1 MNNTLR
7 SLTIV
12 VSFLVCATWVPSV
25 FAQLPLPELPDT
37 KSEKPEISFSQDMG
51 DDMLQKATRV
61 TEEFKKQAE
70 SLFERD
76 PLGWN
81 WDTIEYLYESILS
94 LPLKIPV
101 ITRHIMEQSRL
112 LGAAGSLIVLTFI
125 LAIFY
130 SVMGH
135 KKVMGRVEVQ
145 VKPYAEKLPEKIYPY
160 ILSLIKIVV
169 ESLIPLILLGFF
181 SLINALIAYDAA
193 WFQLLGRVII
203 LWTIGRVVNGL
214 LRELLTQ
221 DLFPAASEYGDTIYR
236 SARLILLYALIG
248 MAGFA
253 SIEAFNIRQDALALL
268 RFAVSISIVIV
279 LFLLFLKKKA
289 LLSLLPQLPYKS
301 YQWFLHIID
310 KYYIPLIFLSFA
322 AALLWCLGYHRL
334 GQVILAKIWSSVG
347 AFIIIML
354 IYHSLQAAIQKWSER
369 VDPSDEA
376 AKLLVRFSRSGLL
389 YASAIATVIIVL
401 NLLGLLG
408 PLQQLMSFG
417 VFRLGDTQV
426 TLWILIRAV
435 FILFAFFYISRLLQ
449 AYLDYKIYPSLG
461 IDEGLGYALNTFLK
475 YATLILGFLLALKI
489 VGIDLRFLLVFAG
502 AIGIGI
508 GLGLQNMAA
517 NIISG
522 FSIIFGGKIRKGDW
536 IETGDTLGTVTDIG
550 LGSTK
555 VRTRDNIEYLIPN
568 SELMA
573 NTIVN
578 YSLSSPMI
586 RMEIPVGVSYDA
598 DPKEVERI
606 LLEIAQKEPLV
617 ETYREPAVRFA
628 EFGDNSI
635 NFLLQVWIDV
645 RKTARKRIRSQ
656 LYYAIFDALQQ
667 TGIEIPF
674 PQRDLHV
681 RSNVTSKDL
690 NA

>member
-1 MNNTLR
+1 MKNTLR

-12 VSFLVCATWVPSV
+12 VSFLIFFIRVPSGL
-25 FAQLPLPELPDT
+25 AQLPLPEN
-37 KSEKPEISFSQDMG
+37 KEAKPEISISSDMG
-51 DDMLQKATRV
+51 GAMIREASRVKEELQ
-61 TEEFKKQAE
+61 KQAE

-94 LPLKIPV
+94 LPLKIPA
-101 ITRHIMEQSRL
+101 ITRNVMEQGRL
-112 LGAAGSLIVLTFI
+112 LGVAGSLIMLIFM

-130 SVMGH
+130 SIMGH
-135 KKVMGRVEVQ
+135 KRVMKRVAIQ
-145 VKPYAEKLPEKIYPY
+145 VKPFAEKLPERVYPY

-236 SARLILLYALIG
+236 STRLILLYALIG

-279 LFLLFLKKKA
+279 MFLLFLKKKA

-310 KYYIPLIFLSFA
+310 KYYIPLILFSFIA
-322 AALLWCLGYHRL
+322 SLLWCLGYHRL
-334 GQVILAKIWSSVG
+334 GQVVLTKIWASVG
-347 AFIIIML
+347 AFVVIML
-354 IYHSLQAAIQKWSER
+354 IYHSLQAAVQRWSEK

-376 AKLLVRFSRSGLL
+376 AKLLVRSSRSGLL
-389 YASAIATVIIVL
+389 YATAIATVIIVL

-417 VFRLGDTQV
+417 VFRLGATQV
-426 TLWILIRAV
+426 TLWILIRAA
-435 FILFAFFYISRLLQ
+435 FIIFAFFYISRLLQ

-475 YATLILGFLLALKI
+475 YATLILGFLMALKI

-536 IETGDTLGTVTDIG
+536 IETGDTLGTITDIG

-568 SELMA
+568 AKLIS

-586 RMEIPVGVSYDA
+586 RVEIPVGVSYDA
-598 DPKEVERI
+598 DPKAVEKI
-606 LLEIAQKEPLV
+606 LLEIAQNEPLV
-617 ETYREPAVRFA
+617 ENFRAPAVRFV
-628 EFGDNSI
+628 ELGDNSI

-645 RKTARKRIRSQ
+645 QKTARKRIRSQ

-667 TGIEIPF
+667 AGIEIPF

-681 RSNVTSKDL
+681 RSNI
-690 NA
+690 

>member
-1 MNNTLR
+1 MKNTLR

-12 VSFLVCATWVPSV
+12 VSFLIFFIRVPSGL
-25 FAQLPLPELPDT
+25 AQLPLPEN
-37 KSEKPEISFSQDMG
+37 KEAKPEISISSDMG
-51 DDMLQKATRV
+51 GAMIREASRVKEELQ
-61 TEEFKKQAE
+61 KQAE

-76 PLGWN
+76 PLGWD

-94 LPLKIPV
+94 LPLKIPA
-101 ITRHIMEQSRL
+101 ITRNVMEQGRL
-112 LGAAGSLIVLTFI
+112 LGVAGSLIMLIFM

-130 SVMGH
+130 SIMGH
-135 KKVMGRVEVQ
+135 KRVMKRVAIQ
-145 VKPYAEKLPEKIYPY
+145 VKPFAEKLPERVYPY

-310 KYYIPLIFLSFA
+310 KYYIPLILFSFIA
-322 AALLWCLGYHRL
+322 SLLWCLGYHRL
-334 GQVILAKIWSSVG
+334 GQVVLTKIWASVG
-347 AFIIIML
+347 AFVVIML
-354 IYHSLQAAIQKWSER
+354 NYHSLQAAVQRWSEK
-369 VDPSDEA
+369 VDPSDAA
-376 AKLLVRFSRSGLL
+376 AKLLVRSSRSGLL
-389 YASAIATVIIVL
+389 YATAIATVIIVL

-417 VFRLGDTQV
+417 VFRLGATQV
-426 TLWILIRAV
+426 TLWILIRAA
-435 FILFAFFYISRLLQ
+435 FIIFAFFYISRLLQ

-475 YATLILGFLLALKI
+475 YATLILGFLMALKI

-536 IETGDTLGTVTDIG
+536 IETGDTLGTITDIG

-568 SELMA
+568 STLIS

-586 RMEIPVGVSYDA
+586 RVEIPVGVSYDA
-598 DPKEVERI
+598 DPKAVEKI
-606 LLEIAQKEPLV
+606 LLGIAQNEPLV
-617 ETYREPAVRFA
+617 ENFRAPAVRFV
-628 EFGDNSI
+628 ELGDNSI

-645 RKTARKRIRSQ
+645 QKTARKRIRSQ

-667 TGIEIPF
+667 AGIEIPY

-681 RSNVTSKDL
+681 RSNKTSNNL
-690 NA
+690 NAQ

>member
-12 VSFLVCATWVPSV
+12 VSFLIFFIRVPSGL
-25 FAQLPLPELPDT
+25 AQLPLPEN
-37 KSEKPEISFSQDMG
+37 KEAKPEISISSDMG
-51 DDMLQKATRV
+51 GAMIREASRVKEELQ
-61 TEEFKKQAE
+61 KQAE

-81 WDTIEYLYESILS
+81 WDTIEYLYESILT
-94 LPLKIPV
+94 LPLKIPA
-101 ITRHIMEQSRL
+101 ITRHVMEQGRL
-112 LGAAGSLIVLTFI
+112 LGVAGSLIMLIFM

-130 SVMGH
+130 SIMGH
-135 KKVMGRVEVQ
+135 KRVMKRVAIQ
-145 VKPYAEKLPEKIYPY
+145 VKPFAEKLPERVYPY

-236 SARLILLYALIG
+236 STRLILLYALIG

-310 KYYIPLIFLSFA
+310 KYYIPLILFSFIA
-322 AALLWCLGYHRL
+322 SLLWCLGYHRL
-334 GQVILAKIWSSVG
+334 GQVVLTKIWASVG
-347 AFIIIML
+347 AFVVIML
-354 IYHSLQAAIQKWSER
+354 IYHSLQAAVQRWSEK

-376 AKLLVRFSRSGLL
+376 AKLLVRSSRSGLL
-389 YASAIATVIIVL
+389 YATAIATVIIVL

-417 VFRLGDTQV
+417 VFRLGATQV
-426 TLWILIRAV
+426 TLWILIRAA
-435 FILFAFFYISRLLQ
+435 FIIFAFFYISRLLQ

-475 YATLILGFLLALKI
+475 YATLILGFLMALKI

-536 IETGDTLGTVTDIG
+536 IETGDTLGTITDIG

-568 SELMA
+568 AKLIS

-586 RMEIPVGVSYDA
+586 RVEIPVGVSYDA
-598 DPKEVERI
+598 DPKAVEKI
-606 LLEIAQKEPLV
+606 LLEIAQNEPLV
-617 ETYREPAVRFA
+617 ENFRAPAVRFV
-628 EFGDNSI
+628 ELGDNSI

-645 RKTARKRIRSQ
+645 QKTARKRIRSQ

-667 TGIEIPF
+667 AGIEIPY

-681 RSNVTSKDL
+681 RSNKTSNNL
-690 NA
+690 NVQ

>member
-12 VSFLVCATWVPSV
+12 VFFLICLTWVPSGL
-25 FAQLPLPELPDT
+25 AQLPLPEN
-37 KSEKPEISFSQDMG
+37 KEAKPEISISSDMG
-51 DDMLQKATRV
+51 GAMIREATRV
-61 TEEFKKQAE
+61 KEELQKQAE

-94 LPLKIPV
+94 LPLKIPA
-101 ITRHIMEQSRL
+101 ITRNVMEQGRL
-112 LGAAGSLIVLTFI
+112 LGVAGSLIMLIFM

-130 SVMGH
+130 SIMGH
-135 KKVMGRVEVQ
+135 KRVMKRVAIQ
-145 VKPYAEKLPEKIYPY
+145 VKPFAEKLPERVYPY

-236 SARLILLYALIG
+236 STRLILLYALIG

-310 KYYIPLIFLSFA
+310 KYYIPLILFSFIA
-322 AALLWCLGYHRL
+322 SLLWCLGYHRL
-334 GQVILAKIWSSVG
+334 GQVVLTKIWASVG
-347 AFIIIML
+347 AFVVIML
-354 IYHSLQAAIQKWSER
+354 IYHSLQAAVQRWSEK

-376 AKLLVRFSRSGLL
+376 AKLLVRSSRSGLL
-389 YASAIATVIIVL
+389 YATAIATVIIVL

-417 VFRLGDTQV
+417 VFRLGATQV
-426 TLWILIRAV
+426 TLWILIRAA
-435 FILFAFFYISRLLQ
+435 FIIFAFFYISRLLQ

-475 YATLILGFLLALKI
+475 YATLILGFLMALKI

-536 IETGDTLGTVTDIG
+536 IETGDTLGTITDIG

-568 SELMA
+568 AKLIS

-586 RMEIPVGVSYDA
+586 RVEIPVGVSYDA
-598 DPKEVERI
+598 DPKAVEKI
-606 LLEIAQKEPLV
+606 LLEIAQNEPLV
-617 ETYREPAVRFA
+617 ENFRAPAVRFV
-628 EFGDNSI
+628 ELGDNSI

-645 RKTARKRIRSQ
+645 QKTARKRIRSQ

-667 TGIEIPF
+667 AGIEIPF

-681 RSNVTSKDL
+681 RSNI
-690 NA
+690 

>member
-1 MNNTLR
+1 MKNTLR

-12 VSFLVCATWVPSV
+12 VSFLIFFIRVPSGL
-25 FAQLPLPELPDT
+25 AQLPLPEN
-37 KSEKPEISFSQDMG
+37 KEAKPEISISSDMG
-51 DDMLQKATRV
+51 GAMIREASRVKEELQ
-61 TEEFKKQAE
+61 KQAE

-94 LPLKIPV
+94 LPLKIPA
-101 ITRHIMEQSRL
+101 ITRNVMEQGRL
-112 LGAAGSLIVLTFI
+112 LGVAGSLIMLIFM

-130 SVMGH
+130 SIMGH
-135 KKVMGRVEVQ
+135 KRVMKRVAIQ
-145 VKPYAEKLPEKIYPY
+145 VKPFAEKLPERVYPY

-236 SARLILLYALIG
+236 STRLILLYALIG

-310 KYYIPLIFLSFA
+310 KYYIPLILFSFIA
-322 AALLWCLGYHRL
+322 SLLWCLGYHRL
-334 GQVILAKIWSSVG
+334 GQVVLTKIWASVG
-347 AFIIIML
+347 AFVVIML
-354 IYHSLQAAIQKWSER
+354 IYHSLQAAVQRWSEK

-376 AKLLVRFSRSGLL
+376 AKLLVRSSRSGLL
-389 YASAIATVIIVL
+389 YATAIATVIIVL

-417 VFRLGDTQV
+417 VFRLGATQV
-426 TLWILIRAV
+426 TLWILIRAA
-435 FILFAFFYISRLLQ
+435 FIIFAFFNISRLLQ

-461 IDEGLGYALNTFLK
+461 IDEGLSYALNTFLK

-536 IETGDTLGTVTDIG
+536 IETGDTLGTITDIG

-568 SELMA
+568 STLIS

-586 RMEIPVGVSYDA
+586 RVEIPVGVSYDA
-598 DPKEVERI
+598 DPKAVEKI
-606 LLEIAQKEPLV
+606 LLEIAQNEPLV
-617 ETYREPAVRFA
+617 ENFRAPAVRFV
-628 EFGDNSI
+628 ELGDNSI

-645 RKTARKRIRSQ
+645 QKTARKRIRSQ

-667 TGIEIPF
+667 AGIEIPY

-681 RSNVTSKDL
+681 RSNKTSNNL
-690 NA
+690 NVQ

>member
-1 MNNTLR
+1 MKNTLR

-12 VSFLVCATWVPSV
+12 VSFLIFFIRVPSGL
-25 FAQLPLPELPDT
+25 AQLPLPEN
-37 KSEKPEISFSQDMG
+37 KEAKPEISISSDMG
-51 DDMLQKATRV
+51 GAMIREASRVKEELQ
-61 TEEFKKQAE
+61 KQAE

-76 PLGWN
+76 PLGWD

-94 LPLKIPV
+94 LPLKIPA
-101 ITRHIMEQSRL
+101 ITRNVMEQGRL
-112 LGAAGSLIVLTFI
+112 LGVAGSLIMLIFM

-130 SVMGH
+130 SIMGH
-135 KKVMGRVEVQ
+135 KRVMKRVAIQ
-145 VKPYAEKLPEKIYPY
+145 VKPFAEKLPERVYPY

-310 KYYIPLIFLSFA
+310 KYYIPLILFSFIA
-322 AALLWCLGYHRL
+322 SLLWCLGYHRL
-334 GQVILAKIWSSVG
+334 GQVVLTKIWASVG
-347 AFIIIML
+347 AFVVIML
-354 IYHSLQAAIQKWSER
+354 IYHSLQAAVQRWSEK

-376 AKLLVRFSRSGLL
+376 AKLLVRSSRSGLL
-389 YASAIATVIIVL
+389 YATAIATVIIVL

-417 VFRLGDTQV
+417 VFRLGATQV
-426 TLWILIRAV
+426 TLWILIRAA
-435 FILFAFFYISRLLQ
+435 FIIFAFFYISRLLQ

-475 YATLILGFLLALKI
+475 YATLILGFLMALKI

-536 IETGDTLGTVTDIG
+536 IETGDTLGTITDIG

-568 SELMA
+568 STLIS

-586 RMEIPVGVSYDA
+586 RVEIPVGVSYDA
-598 DPKEVERI
+598 DPKAVEKI
-606 LLEIAQKEPLV
+606 LLGIAQNEPLV
-617 ETYREPAVRFA
+617 ENFRAPAVRFV
-628 EFGDNSI
+628 ELGDNSI

-645 RKTARKRIRSQ
+645 QKTARKRIRSQ

-667 TGIEIPF
+667 AGIEIPY

-681 RSNVTSKDL
+681 RSNKTSNNL
-690 NA
+690 NAQ